1 MSDDTLK
8 VLVVEPQKAPRAVEI
23 PNRLDAL
30 QGIVGGH
37 LEAVYPFP
45 EHVAVVCN
53 ESGKIQELPFNR
65 PLLDKNGRPYDVICG
80 TFFVAGVGTE
90 DFVPLTDDQIKK
102 FSALY
107 DNMIVLSAEKEPSQV
122 HQGKK
127 STKKKGVFHER

>member
-1 MSDDTLK
+1 MNADTLK

-80 TFFVAGVGTE
+80 TFFVAGVGAE
-90 DFVPLTDDQIKK
+90 DFVSLTGEQIQRYT
-102 FSALY
+102 ALY
-107 DNMIVLSAEKEPSQV
+107 SRIQVIAVNAPSHKNHSSKEKRD
-122 HQGKK
+122 H
-127 STKKKGVFHER
+127 TER

>member
-8 VLVVEPQKAPRAVEI
+8 VLVVEPQKMPHAVEI

-37 LEAVYPFP
+37 LEAIYPFP
-45 EHVAVVCN
+45 ERVAVVCN
-53 ESGKIQELPFNR
+53 ESGKLQGLPFNR
-65 PLLDKNGRPYDVICG
+65 PLLDENGRPYDIING

-90 DFVPLTDDQIKK
+90 DFVSLTDDQIKK

-107 DNMIVLSAEKEPSQV
+107 DNMIVLSVEKEPSQA
-122 HQGKK
+122 HQNQK